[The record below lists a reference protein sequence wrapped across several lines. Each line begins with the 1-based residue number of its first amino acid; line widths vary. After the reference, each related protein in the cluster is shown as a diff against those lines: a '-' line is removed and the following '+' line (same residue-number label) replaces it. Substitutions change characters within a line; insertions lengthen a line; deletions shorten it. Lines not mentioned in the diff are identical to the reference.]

1 MNKCPICQTATV
13 DGALYCHMCGVSLKD
28 AQRKLQESMRSG
40 RLPLY
45 RHAFTAFGEQKTVE
59 VWCHDITTFPQDFD
73 LLTVSAFP
81 NNYNTTARSLIGAL
95 WRNLGINVGEL
106 LTDPFIDLR
115 PQIGCW
121 LSRPLP
127 ASSTGGLFTHIG
139 CITLGGSEIGKG
151 SIISRIR
158 SYFHMLDLAADA
170 DVPMETILVPLIGTG
185 DQNIQADQILLPLMN
200 EVVSL
205 LKRNNKVKKLLFVER
220 NYEKASMAADAL
232 RKSYQLSYAPAENT
246 AKPLNKEPYFFLSYT
261 THGDTYAAELFRDEL
276 RRRGLRYWYAPDS
289 IRSGDYASQIVEGSA
304 QAITPPKSSK
314 EFASA
319 HTLSASS
326 AGTHPTPTMW
336 SMNWIWLSTA
346 LAKASASSP
355 SCSKATIR
363 AIPCPTTSLACS
375 GAWAIPI
382 PCRSESANS
391 STKSCPRPPFDL

>member
-40 RLPLY
+40 QLPLY

-289 IRSGDYASQIVEGSA
+289 IRSGDYASQIVEGIRKCTHFVCLISRNTSNSYHVVNELDLA
-304 QAITPPKSSK
+304 FNRLGEGVSILPFMLESNNPGDSLSYYISRMQWSLGYPDPLPERISEFLDKILPATAI
-314 EFASA
+314 
-319 HTLSASS
+319 
-326 AGTHPTPTMW
+326 
-336 SMNWIWLSTA
+336 
-346 LAKASASSP
+346 
-355 SCSKATIR
+355 
-363 AIPCPTTSLACS
+363 
-375 GAWAIPI
+375 
-382 PCRSESANS
+382 
-391 STKSCPRPPFDL
+391 